1 MRVAVRIGVGSVLL
15 PALVFLSLVACNIEA
30 EPVDT
35 GTAEQAGKLEVSMD
49 AEPNPPKTGEMAEL
63 TFTVLKD
70 GEPAEALEAEP
81 RLTVD
86 MPKMPMGLPEVPLE
100 AAGPGQWRAS
110 VRFPMAG
117 GWAATLA
124 LPSDGGEEEVT
135 FEFDVAP

>member
-1 MRVAVRIGVGSVLL
+1 MRIAVRIGVGSVLL
-15 PALVFLSLVACNIEA
+15 PALLFLSLVACNIEA

-35 GTAEQAGKLEVSMD
+35 QTVERAGELEASME

-63 TFTVLKD
+63 TFTVLRD
-70 GEPAEALEAEP
+70 GEPAEDLEPSP

-100 AAGPGQWRAS
+100 AAGPGQWRANA
-110 VRFPMAG
+110 RFPMAG
-117 GWAATLA
+117 GWAATLVLA
-124 LPSDGGEEEVT
+124 SDGGEDEVT